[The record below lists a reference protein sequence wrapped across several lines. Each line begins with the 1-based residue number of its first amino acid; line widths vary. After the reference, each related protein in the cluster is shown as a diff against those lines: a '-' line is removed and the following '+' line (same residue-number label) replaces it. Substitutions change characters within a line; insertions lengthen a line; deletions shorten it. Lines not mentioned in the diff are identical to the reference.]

1 MTRSPLSH
9 LPSGAS
15 HPLLHSGHAM
25 TKPKAFVTRAIPR
38 EALDLVA
45 AHAEMEVWPHDEPPD
60 PSTLRRKAAHVDGIL
75 TNIMDRIDAP
85 LFDAAVN
92 LKVVSQMAVGLDNV
106 DVAEAT
112 RRRIPVGYTPGVVS
126 NATADQAFALLLAA
140 ARRLTE
146 AERWVREGGWKIA
159 FHPLFWLGAEV
170 HNATIGIVGMGSIGL
185 EMAKRARGFDMRIL
199 YHSRTRKPEAEAL
212 YEMQYVDMP
221 TLLAESDY
229 VSLHVPLT
237 PETHHF
243 IGADELSQM
252 KPTAI
257 LVNAARGPVVDSTA
271 LYDAL
276 SSKTIA
282 AAALDVTEPEPI
294 DPNDPLLTLEN
305 LVVAPHLG
313 SSTITT
319 RTRMAV
325 LAAQNLIAGL
335 EGRPLPR
342 CANPQIYP

>member
-1 MTRSPLSH
+1 
-9 LPSGAS
+9 
-15 HPLLHSGHAM
+15 M
-25 TKPKAFVTRAIPR
+25 TKPRALVTRAIPQ

-45 AHAEMEVWPHDEPPD
+45 AHADMEVWPHDEPPD
-60 PSTLRRKAAHVDGIL
+60 PFTLRRLASRADGIL
-75 TNIMDRIDAP
+75 ANIMDRIDGP
-85 LFDAAVN
+85 LFDAAPN
-92 LKVVSQMAVGLDNV
+92 LKVVSQMAVGLDNI

-146 AERWVREGGWKIA
+146 AERWVRKGGWKIA

-170 HNATIGIVGMGSIGL
+170 HQATIGIVGMGSIGL
-185 EMAKRARGFDMRIL
+185 EMVKRARGFDMRIL
-199 YHSRTRKPEAEAL
+199 YYSRTRKPDAEAL
-212 YEMQYVDMP
+212 YDMQFVDMP
-221 TLLAESDY
+221 TLLAESDF

-237 PETHHF
+237 PETHHL
-243 IGADELSQM
+243 IGADELTRM

-257 LVNAARGPVVDSTA
+257 LVNAARGPVIDPVA
-271 LYDAL
+271 LYNAL
-276 SSKTIA
+276 KGKKIA
-282 AAALDVTEPEPI
+282 AAALDVTSPEPI
-294 DPNDPLLTLEN
+294 DPNDPLLSLEN

-313 SSTITT
+313 SSTVTT

-325 LAAQNLIAGL
+325 LAARNLIAGL

-342 CANPQIYP
+342 CANPQVYS

>member
-1 MTRSPLSH
+1 MIR
-9 LPSGAS
+9 
-15 HPLLHSGHAM
+15 
-25 TKPKAFVTRAIPR
+25 PKAFVTRAIPQ

-60 PSTLRRKAAHVDGIL
+60 ATTLRGMTGGIDGIL

-85 LFDAAVN
+85 LFDAAPN

-146 AERWVREGGWKIA
+146 AERWVRNGSWKIA

-170 HNATIGIVGMGSIGL
+170 HQATIGIIGMGSIGM
-185 EMAKRARGFDMRIL
+185 EMAKRAKGFDMRIL
-199 YHSRTRKPEAEAL
+199 YYSRTRKPDAEEL
-212 YEMQYVDMP
+212 YGMQYVDMP
-221 TLLAESDY
+221 TLLAESDF

-237 PETHHF
+237 PETHHL
-243 IGADELSQM
+243 IGAEELSQM
-252 KPTAI
+252 KSTAI
-257 LVNAARGPVVDSTA
+257 IVNAARGPIVDPTA
-271 LYDAL
+271 LYHAL
-276 SSKTIA
+276 RSKTIA
-282 AAALDVTEPEPI
+282 AAALDVTSPEPI
-294 DPNDPLLTLEN
+294 DPEDPLLTLEN

-313 SSTITT
+313 SSTVTT

-325 LAAQNLIAGL
+325 LAAQNLVAGL

-342 CANPQIYP
+342 CANPQVYA

>member
-1 MTRSPLSH
+1 
-9 LPSGAS
+9 
-15 HPLLHSGHAM
+15 M
-25 TKPKAFVTRAIPR
+25 TKPKAFVTRAIPQ
-38 EALDLVA
+38 EALDLLA
-45 AHAEMEVWPHDEPPD
+45 AHAEIEVWPHDEPPG
-60 PSTLRRKAAHVDGIL
+60 PATLRSLVAKADGVL

-85 LFDAAVN
+85 LFDAASN
-92 LKVVSQMAVGLDNV
+92 LKVVSQMAVGLDNI

-146 AERWVREGGWKIA
+146 AERWVRKGSWEIA

-170 HNATIGIVGMGSIGL
+170 HQSTIGIIGMGSIGL

-199 YHSRTRKPEAEAL
+199 YHSRTRKPDAEKL
-212 YEMQYVDMP
+212 YQMQYVDMP
-221 TLLAESDY
+221 TLLAESDF

-243 IGADELSQM
+243 IATGELALM

-257 LVNAARGPVVDSTA
+257 LVNAARGPVVDPAA
-271 LYDAL
+271 LYQAL
-276 SSKTIA
+276 RTKTIA
-282 AAALDVTEPEPI
+282 AAALDVTSPEPI
-294 DPNDPLLTLEN
+294 EPDDPLLSLEN

-313 SSTITT
+313 SSTVTT

-325 LAAQNLIAGL
+325 LAAENLIAGL

-342 CANPQIYP
+342 CANPEVYG

>member
-1 MTRSPLSH
+1 MN
-9 LPSGAS
+9 
-15 HPLLHSGHAM
+15 
-25 TKPKAFVTRAIPR
+25 KPKALVTRAIPQ

-45 AHAEMEVWPHDEPPD
+45 AHAVMEVWPHDAPPD
-60 PSTLRRKAAHVDGIL
+60 HDTLRRLSVNVDGIL
-75 TNIMDRIDAP
+75 TNIMDRIDAD
-85 LFDAAVN
+85 LFDAAPE

-146 AERWVREGGWKIA
+146 AERWVRKGDWKIA

-170 HNATIGIVGMGSIGL
+170 HQATIGIIGMGSIGL

-199 YHSRTRKPEAEAL
+199 YYSRTRKPEAEAQ
-212 YEMQYVDMP
+212 YEMQFVDLP
-221 TLLAESDY
+221 TLLAQSDF

-237 PETHHF
+237 PDTHHL
-243 IGADELSQM
+243 ISSDELARM

-257 LVNAARGPVVDSTA
+257 LVNAARGPVVDPLA

-276 SSKTIA
+276 KGKKIA
-282 AAALDVTEPEPI
+282 AAALDVTSPEPI
-294 DPNDPLLTLEN
+294 DPADPLLTLEN

-313 SSTITT
+313 SSTVGT

-342 CANPQIYP
+342 CANPQIYI

>member
-1 MTRSPLSH
+1 MP
-9 LPSGAS
+9 
-15 HPLLHSGHAM
+15 
-25 TKPKAFVTRAIPR
+25 KPKALVTRAIPQ
-38 EALDLVA
+38 EALELVA
-45 AHAEMEVWPHDEPPD
+45 ARAEMDVWPHDEPPD
-60 PSTLRRKAAHVDGIL
+60 PVTLRRMAARADGIL
-75 TNIMDRIDAP
+75 TNIMDRIDAN
-85 LFDAAVN
+85 LFNAAPN
-92 LKVVSQMAVGLDNV
+92 LKVVSQMAVGLDNI

-146 AERWVREGGWKIA
+146 AERWVRKGGWKIA

-170 HNATIGIVGMGSIGL
+170 HQATIGIIGMGSIGL

-199 YHSRTRKPEAEAL
+199 YYSRTRKPEAEAL
-212 YEMQYVDMP
+212 YDMEFTDMP
-221 TLLAESDY
+221 TLLAESDF

-237 PETHHF
+237 PETHHL
-243 IGADELSQM
+243 ISANELAQM

-257 LVNAARGPVVDSTA
+257 LVNAARGPVVDPTTLYQA
-271 LYDAL
+271 LRD
-276 SSKTIA
+276 KTIA
-282 AAALDVTEPEPI
+282 AAALDVTSPEPI

-313 SSTITT
+313 SSTVRT

-325 LAAQNLIAGL
+325 LAAQNLVAGL

-342 CANPQIYP
+342 CANPQVYP

>member
-1 MTRSPLSH
+1 
-9 LPSGAS
+9 
-15 HPLLHSGHAM
+15 M
-25 TKPKAFVTRAIPR
+25 TKPKAFVTRAIPQ

-85 LFDAAVN
+85 LFDASPN

-212 YEMQYVDMP
+212 YDMQYVSMP

-271 LYDAL
+271 LYHAL
-276 SSKTIA
+276 TPRPS
-282 AAALDVTEPEPI
+282 PP
-294 DPNDPLLTLEN
+294 PPLTSPSL
-305 LVVAPHLG
+305 
-313 SSTITT
+313 
-319 RTRMAV
+319 
-325 LAAQNLIAGL
+325 
-335 EGRPLPR
+335 
-342 CANPQIYP
+342 NP

>member
-1 MTRSPLSH
+1 
-9 LPSGAS
+9 
-15 HPLLHSGHAM
+15 M
-25 TKPKAFVTRAIPR
+25 TKPRALVTRAIPQ

-45 AHAEMEVWPHDEPPD
+45 AHADMEVWPYDEPPD
-60 PSTLRRKAAHVDGIL
+60 PVTLRRLATRADGLL
-75 TNIMDRIDAP
+75 TNIMDRIDAD
-85 LFDAAVN
+85 LFDAAPN
-92 LKVVSQMAVGLDNV
+92 LKVVSQMAVGLDNI

-112 RRRIPVGYTPGVVS
+112 RLRIPVGYTPGVVS

-146 AERWVREGGWKIA
+146 AERWVRKGGWKIA

-170 HNATIGIVGMGSIGL
+170 HQATIGIIGMGSIGL
-185 EMAKRARGFDMRIL
+185 EMAKRARGFDMRII
-199 YHSRTRKPEAEAL
+199 YYSRTRKPEAEAL
-212 YEMQYVDMP
+212 YDMEYVSMP
-221 TLLAESDY
+221 TLLAESDF

-237 PETHHF
+237 PETHHL
-243 IGADELSQM
+243 ISANELSQM
-252 KPTAI
+252 KPTSI
-257 LVNAARGPVVDSTA
+257 LVNAARGPVVDPAA

-276 SSKTIA
+276 RDKAIA
-282 AAALDVTEPEPI
+282 AAALDVTSPEPI
-294 DPNDPLLTLEN
+294 DPDDPLLSLEN

-313 SSTITT
+313 SSTVGT

-342 CANPQIYP
+342 CANPQVFA

>member
-1 MTRSPLSH
+1 
-9 LPSGAS
+9 
-15 HPLLHSGHAM
+15 M
-25 TKPKAFVTRAIPR
+25 TKPKALVTRAIPQ

-45 AHAEMEVWPHDEPPD
+45 ANAEMEVWPHDEPPD
-60 PSTLRRKAAHVDGIL
+60 PVTLRSLAARADGIL

-85 LFDAAVN
+85 LFDAAPR

-112 RRRIPVGYTPGVVS
+112 RRGIPVGYTPGVVS

-146 AERWVREGGWKIA
+146 AERWVRKGGWKIA

-170 HNATIGIVGMGSIGL
+170 HQATIGIVGMGSIGL

-199 YHSRTRKPEAEAL
+199 YHSRTRKPDAEKL
-212 YEMQYVDMP
+212 YDMQYVDMP
-221 TLLAESDY
+221 ILLAESDF

-243 IGADELSQM
+243 IAAGELALM

-257 LVNAARGPVVDSTA
+257 LVNAARGPVVDPAA
-271 LYDAL
+271 LYQAL
-276 SSKTIA
+276 HTKAIA
-282 AAALDVTEPEPI
+282 AAALDVTSPEPI
-294 DPNDPLLTLEN
+294 EPDDPLLSLEN

-313 SSTITT
+313 SSTVRT

-325 LAAQNLIAGL
+325 LAAENLIAGL

-342 CANPQIYP
+342 CANPEVYG

>member
-1 MTRSPLSH
+1 MTR
-9 LPSGAS
+9 
-15 HPLLHSGHAM
+15 
-25 TKPKAFVTRAIPR
+25 PKAFVTRAIPQD
-38 EALDLVA
+38 ALDLIA
-45 AHAEMEVWPHDEPPD
+45 AHADVEVWPHDEPPG
-60 PSTLRRKAAHVDGIL
+60 PFTLRRLTARADGIL
-75 TNIMDRIDAP
+75 TNIMDRVDAV
-85 LFDAAVN
+85 LLDAAPN
-92 LKVVSQMAVGLDNV
+92 LKVVSQMAVGLDNI
-106 DVAEAT
+106 DVAEAS

-146 AERWVREGGWKIA
+146 AERWVRKGGWKIA

-170 HNATIGIVGMGSIGL
+170 HQSTIGIIGMGSIGM

-199 YHSRTRKPEAEAL
+199 YYSRTRKPDAERL
-212 YEMQYVDMP
+212 HEMQYVPMT
-221 TLLAESDY
+221 TLLVESDF

-237 PETHHF
+237 AETHHL
-243 IGADELSQM
+243 IGADELTKM

-257 LVNAARGPVVDSTA
+257 LVNAARGPVVDPTA

-276 SSKTIA
+276 KSKTIA
-282 AAALDVTEPEPI
+282 AAALDVTSPEPI
-294 DPNDPLLTLEN
+294 DPDDPLLTLEN

-313 SSTITT
+313 SSTVGT

-325 LAAQNLIAGL
+325 LAAQNLVAGM

-342 CANPQIYP
+342 CANPQIYA